1 MSTKT
6 NWDARFQAIDLAIKS
21 KDFKA
26 AQEVIDQTITDAH
39 AALIDP
45 TFLVRELRRQ
55 RKLVEEA
62 LD

>member
-21 KDFKA
+21 KDFEA
-26 AQEVIDQTITDAH
+26 AREIIDQTITDAH

-55 RKLVEEA
+55 RKLVE
-62 LD
+62 L